1 MDRKIRDLSYIDI
14 EKTREANHE
23 PNESFDIADQSFGQ
37 CRKTNDT

>member
-1 MDRKIRDLSYIDI
+1 MDRKFSAFHTHI